1 MKNKSLFSRLLE
13 NKKLMLLVSFLIAFI
28 FWLISSDNITMT
40 IDNVPLKP
48 VLSESAVKENLKI
61 YSISPETVSVN
72 VTGKRVIINSLT
84 EDDFEANID
93 LFNVT
98 KPGSDTYAIEVESIS
113 GRNFTIDG
121 TKPLR
126 VTIMVDREV
135 EKEIQVK
142 KLLTYSPDGFYVTD
156 DLPSTITIKGPESL
170 ITKVKSAYVKDTIK
184 MGEGNE
190 ANKTMTVHLSDSIDP
205 ASPDAEDIISD
216 YIEFSNESVEATFEF
231 LNIKN
236 DMPLELNFKGSDIKL
251 PNSLY
256 TIVPSTISVAAKGDL
271 EIENIALELDSLAN
285 YKNTTSEVTIPIE
298 DILGDNLY
306 CINSDVQEITVK
318 LDFSSLESKRYVISG
333 RNVSAENIDDGY
345 YYKSPVEIT
354 VIGIKSALE
363 DLDDDSFSVNYNFEG
378 ITPTVNNPI
387 LVPATIKNNANTIC
401 WAYNPTETLSVKFER
416 IR

>member
-13 NKKLMLLVSFLIAFI
+13 NKKLMLLISFLIAFV

-40 IDNVPLKP
+40 IDNVQLNP

-84 EDDFEANID
+84 EDDFTANID

-98 KPGSDTYAIEVESIS
+98 KPGSDTYAIEVDSNS
-113 GRNFTIDG
+113 GRNFTIEG

-126 VTIMVDREV
+126 VTIMVDKEV
-135 EKEIQVK
+135 EKEVQVK
-142 KLLTYSPDGFYVTD
+142 KLLTYAPDGFYVTD

-170 ITKVKSAYVKDTIK
+170 ISKVKSAYVKDTIT
-184 MGEGNE
+184 MGDGNE
-190 ANKTMTVHLSDSIDP
+190 SKKTMTVHLSDNSDP

-216 YIEFSNESVEATFEF
+216 YIEFNNESLEATFEF

-236 DMPLELNFKGSDIKL
+236 DLPVEVNFKGSDVTL
-251 PNSLY
+251 PTELY

-271 EIENIALELDSLAN
+271 DIENIALELDSLAN
-285 YKNTTSEVTIPIE
+285 YKNTTSEVIIPIE
-298 DILGDNLY
+298 EILGDDLY

-318 LDFSSLESKRYVISG
+318 LNFSSLESKRYVISG
-333 RNVSAENIDDGY
+333 RNVSAVNIDDGY
-345 YYKSPVEIT
+345 YYKAPVEIT
-354 VIGIKSALE
+354 VIGTKSALE
-363 DLDDDSFSVNYNFEG
+363 DLNDDSFSVNYDFEG

-387 LVPATIKNNANTIC
+387 LVPATIKNNNNSVC
-401 WAYNPTETLSVKFER
+401 WAYNPTETLSVKLEQ